1 MTEQEFIEAFGRL
14 YIIKLVTT
22 LDVHPEIDGLVEALT
37 VKYIE
42 EKPAW

>member
-14 YIIKLVTT
+14 HIIKLVTT

-37 VKYIE
+37 VKYLE